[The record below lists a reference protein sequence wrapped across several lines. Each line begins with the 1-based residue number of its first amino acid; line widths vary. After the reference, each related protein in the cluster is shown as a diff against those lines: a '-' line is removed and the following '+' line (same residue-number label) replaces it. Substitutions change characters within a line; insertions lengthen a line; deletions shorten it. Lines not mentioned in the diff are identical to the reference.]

1 MKNAYRLLLVAL
13 VVAWIPAAAMAAIG
27 DGGTIIVER
36 TFWLGYW
43 DSSVD
48 GSPDLAAEYRVV
60 GDGPDLGVKLNTI
73 HEWGA
78 IDFYARYRDSADQ
91 DYKLDFDVNRVFRS
105 QNLLSTL
112 IHRLGHQP
120 IEHFQAVTNHGRV
133 VWESDLNP
141 DSEYDFKYQVFET
154 KNEVQLPSLDGLT
167 VGFGFRSQQRKGTR
181 QHTTISHCD
190 ACHVNSQD
198 RPTDET
204 TDDAYIDLKYA
215 WASNFV
221 RGSYTGRSF
230 SESPQ
235 NITLLFDDALH
246 PELRV
251 PVFDNRLQF
260 DSAEGPQPVD
270 LVPDI
275 SKDIFKLD
283 TLINTSGWAI
293 VGEGVWSSTENDFT
307 RNKADFSGFMA
318 SVAKRFG
325 ESRRWNFRW
334 RGRTY
339 KTETTTE
346 LLVPIQRPGIAGPQS
361 PGTYS
366 FYYPDW
372 PQTFDRLPSLN
383 RDVVESKADIT
394 YRLANRNMGSLRAF
408 WNYDSLDR
416 EYQEVAPGTT
426 STSKNVL
433 GATWSARPGK
443 GWKTYAGIKFAD
455 ISNPFQIVDGKYS
468 TLISEASGGSAFDPR
483 AAQYWLMH
491 SERIAEGTASPSSY
505 FQGDLRGTYL
515 RDGNML
521 TASFRYWKGDN
532 NDGDLN
538 DWARDSQTFNIT
550 YWATPSP
557 DWQWYVGYNYNDT
570 SMDSVATIPIFDG

>member
-1 MKNAYRLLLVAL
+1 MKNVNRLLLVVL
-13 VVAWIPAAAMAAIG
+13 VLAWVPAATMAAIG

-48 GSPDLAAEYRVV
+48 GSPDLAAEYRVI
-60 GDGPDLGVKLNTI
+60 GDGPDVGVKLKTI
-73 HEWGA
+73 HEKGA
-78 IDFYARYRDSADQ
+78 IDFYGRFRDSADQ

-120 IEHFQAVTNHGRV
+120 VEHFQAVTNHGRV
-133 VWESDLNP
+133 TWETDLNP

-154 KNEVQLPSLDGLT
+154 KNEVQLPSVDGLT
-167 VGFGFRSQQRKGTR
+167 VGFGYRNQQRKGTR

-190 ACHVNSQD
+190 ACHVYSQD

-221 RGSYTGRSF
+221 RGSYRGRSF

-235 NITLLFDDALH
+235 NISLLFDDALH
-246 PELRV
+246 PELRA
-251 PVFDNRLQF
+251 PVFDNRLQW

-283 TLINTSGWAI
+283 TLVKTHGFAI

-307 RNKADFSGFMA
+307 RNKTDFNGFMA

-325 ESRRWNFRW
+325 ETRRWNFRW
-334 RGRTY
+334 RGRSY
-339 KTETTTE
+339 QIDNSTE

-366 FYYPDW
+366 DYYPAW
-372 PQTFDRLPSLN
+372 PEAQLRLPSAN
-383 RDVVESKADIT
+383 RDVIESKADIT
-394 YRLANRNMGSLRAF
+394 YRLANRELGSLRFF
-408 WNYDSLDR
+408 WNYDKQDR
-416 EYQEVAPGTT
+416 EYYQVAPGTT
-426 STSKNVL
+426 ETSRNLL
-433 GATWSARPGK
+433 GMSWSARPGK
-443 GWKTYAGIKFAD
+443 GWKTYAGIKYAD

-468 TLISEASGGSAFDPR
+468 TLISQGSGGSAFDPR
-483 AAQYWLMH
+483 AAQYWQMH
-491 SERIAEGTASPSSY
+491 AERIAEGTASPSSY

-515 RDGNML
+515 HDGNML
-521 TASFRYWKGDN
+521 TASYRYWKGDN

-538 DWARDSQTFNIT
+538 DWARDSQAFNIT

-557 DWQWYVGYNYNDT
+557 EWQWYVGYNYNDT
-570 SMDSVATIPIFDG
+570 SMDAVMTIPIFDG